1 MGPFATGL
9 QDPHVTKYFR
19 TALMLNERF
28 IFRNSAAI
36 FLARNSFARATPSQ
50 TSECL
55 TDVVMSY
62 DLQHNRHHKFATV
75 ISVLTRWTIE
85 ISAAISRTIQILA
98 RDLLT
103 LSL

>member
-9 QDPHVTKYFR
+9 QDPHGTKYPR

-36 FLARNSFARATPSQ
+36 FLARNSFARATSSQ

-55 TDVVMSY
+55 TDVVMAY
-62 DLQHNRHHKFATV
+62 DLQDNDITNSPQ
-75 ISVLTRWTIE
+75 SV
-85 ISAAISRTIQILA
+85 SV
-98 RDLLT
+98 
-103 LSL
+103 